1 MDTKLYRLNNNRKII
16 PVNIKTH
23 IFASR
28 YGYSRRYEWIDV
40 GFQDESWQYNSFWQ
54 GCRKFIVDSR
64 KDSEQSFPEVILE
77 RIAAT
82 GGVCKVSVGEG
93 VVIEMDKEIAE
104 ETVYIISSLG
114 EQNIELDIEEVEKE
128 RLTCIMG
135 ADLFPVISVHDSFA
149 SVLVGRMMYFNDMAA
164 EQYNLRKWYDIQLT
178 PLITKIHYSIY

>member
-1 MDTKLYRLNNNRKII
+1 MVTVGDMNELMSAFGMKADSITVSDRVVGNSLLIAGRIQNR
-16 PVNIKTH
+16 V
-23 IFASR
+23 
-28 YGYSRRYEWIDV
+28 
-40 GFQDESWQYNSFWQ
+40 
-54 GCRKFIVDSR
+54 
-64 KDSEQSFPEVILE
+64 FPEVILE

-164 EQYNLRKWYDIQLT
+164 EQYNLRK
-178 PLITKIHYSIY
+178 

>member
-54 GCRKFIVDSR
+54 GCRNSLLIAGRIQNRV
-64 KDSEQSFPEVILE
+64 FPEVILE

-114 EQNIELDIEEVEKE
+114 EQNIELDIEEVEK
-128 RLTCIMG
+128 RKINLYYG
-135 ADLFPVISVHDSFA
+135 GWSF
-149 SVLVGRMMYFNDMAA
+149 SGYFSP
-164 EQYNLRKWYDIQLT
+164 W
-178 PLITKIHYSIY
+178 

>member
-64 KDSEQSFPEVILE
+64 K
-77 RIAAT
+77 
-82 GGVCKVSVGEG
+82 VSGGEG

-114 EQNIELDIEEVEKE
+114 EQNIELDIEEVEK
-128 RLTCIMG
+128 RKINLYYG
-135 ADLFPVISVHDSFA
+135 GWSF
-149 SVLVGRMMYFNDMAA
+149 SGYFSP
-164 EQYNLRKWYDIQLT
+164 W
-178 PLITKIHYSIY
+178 

>member
-28 YGYSRRYEWIDV
+28 YGYSIIVSDRVVW
-40 GFQDESWQYNSFWQ
+40 NSLLIAGRIQ
-54 GCRKFIVDSR
+54 NRV
-64 KDSEQSFPEVILE
+64 FPEVILE

-114 EQNIELDIEEVEKE
+114 EQNIELDIEEVEK
-128 RLTCIMG
+128 RKINLYYG
-135 ADLFPVISVHDSFA
+135 GWSF
-149 SVLVGRMMYFNDMAA
+149 SGYFSP
-164 EQYNLRKWYDIQLT
+164 W
-178 PLITKIHYSIY
+178 

>member
-28 YGYSRRYEWIDV
+28 LVTV
-40 GFQDESWQYNSFWQ
+40 GDMNELMSAFKMRADSIIVSDRVVGNSLLIAGRIQ
-54 GCRKFIVDSR
+54 NRV
-64 KDSEQSFPEVILE
+64 FPEVILE

-114 EQNIELDIEEVEKE
+114 EQNIELDIEEVEK
-128 RLTCIMG
+128 RKI
-135 ADLFPVISVHDSFA
+135 
-149 SVLVGRMMYFNDMAA
+149 
-164 EQYNLRKWYDIQLT
+164 NLY
-178 PLITKIHYSIY
+178 YGG